1 MDTEEKKQWYALKD
15 KAAKELK
22 ALVDDHDMKAF
33 DGTPVWKLLIDTD
46 GRIVD
51 YILSVCNDPEAHN
64 LYEILGITRSI
75 KMLTKYAW
83 NRKKIRKFFKFYEH
97 LKFDGANGRQCYR
110 LTPVQAF
117 QFANV
122 FGFQDANGRRLCRNF
137 YLFVPRK
144 FGKTTSVASLAI
156 YDLFFGD
163 NNAEVYVG
171 ANSYRQAKICFTE
184 IQGIIQAIDPSCR
197 HFKVN
202 RELIKWLA
210 PGHES
215 FIECL
220 AANARTRDG
229 LKASTVIIDEYSQAR
244 DTANKPGAKL
254 KNTLTSSMGT
264 RKEPLTVVIT
274 TASEVIDGPFKHE
287 LDGVMRMLRGEME
300 DDRMFASLFMPDP
313 DDEDG
318 DPRTWRKV
326 QPHIGVTIQ
335 PDYYENEWKTAQ
347 LSEENMLNF
356 RTKMLNV
363 FTVNTARTWMDY
375 DKASDLLDKG
385 GSPLETA
392 LQAPAPDRGT
402 PRLDCAIAF
411 DLSVH
416 DDFSAVS
423 YTIWS
428 RTDKKFYTHTD
439 YYFPEGALK
448 GHPNETIY
456 RQWHEQG
463 YLNFCKGD
471 IIDMRQIASDIINNA
486 KKLHVIRVGFD
497 AYKSRELVNILSS
510 AGFRGVLMPYSQ
522 TYGSFN
528 LPVEAFELLAWGD
541 PVGIVLNN
549 NPINAYCLCNCVI
562 DEDRLENK
570 KPIKISQFRKID
582 GAITLLMTLGLMSAY
597 ER

>member
-1 MDTEEKKQWYALKD
+1 MDAEEKKQWYDLKD
-15 KAAKELK
+15 QTSKELRT
-22 ALVDDHDMKAF
+22 LVDNHDLKAF
-33 DGTPVWKLLIDTD
+33 DGAPVWKTLLDTD
-46 GRIVD
+46 QRIVD

-64 LYEILGITRSI
+64 LYEILGITRSLR
-75 KMLTKYAW
+75 MLSKYTW
-83 NRKKIRKFFKFYEH
+83 NKKKVQKFFKFYEH
-97 LKFDGANGRQCYR
+97 LRFDGPNGRRCYK

-122 FGFQDANGRRLCRNF
+122 FGFQDANSRRLCRNF

-171 ANSYRQAKICFTE
+171 ANSYRQAKICFNE
-184 IQGIIQAIDPSCR
+184 IRGIIQTIDPSCR

-202 RELIKWLA
+202 RELIKWLGL
-210 PGHES
+210 GHDS

-244 DTANKPGAKL
+244 DTANKPGSQL

-274 TASEVIDGPFKHE
+274 TASEVVDGPLKHE
-287 LDGVMRMLRGEME
+287 LDGVMKVLRGEID

-318 DPRTWRKV
+318 DPHTWRKV

-356 RTKMLNV
+356 RTKMLNI
-363 FTVNTARTWMDY
+363 FTINAARTWMDY
-375 DKASDLLDKG
+375 DKANELLDKG
-385 GSPLETA
+385 NSPLEAA
-392 LQAPAPDRGT
+392 LCADKPAPDT
-402 PRLDCAIAF
+402 RLDCAIAF

-423 YTIWS
+423 YTVWS
-428 RTDKKFYTHTD
+428 GKDKKFYTHTD

-448 GHPNETIY
+448 GHPNEALY
-456 RQWHEQG
+456 RQWHRQG
-463 YLNFCKGD
+463 FLNFCKGN
-471 IIDMRQIASDIINNA
+471 IIDMRQIAADIISNA
-486 KKLHVIRVGFD
+486 RKLRVIRIGYD

-541 PVGIVLNN
+541 PPGISINN
-549 NPINAYCLCNCVI
+549 NPINAYCFCNCVI

-570 KPIKISQFRKID
+570 KPIKVSQFRKID

>member
-64 LYEILGITRSI
+64 LYEILGITRSLT
-75 KMLTKYAW
+75 MLIKYAW
-83 NRKKIRKFFKFYEH
+83 SKKKVRKFFKFYEH
-97 LKFDGANGRQCYR
+97 LKFDGEGGRRCYR

-117 QFANV
+117 QFANI
-122 FGFQDANGRRLCRNF
+122 FGFQDASNRRLCRNA

-144 FGKTTSVASLAI
+144 FGKTTSMASLAI
-156 YDLFFGD
+156 YDLLFGD
-163 NNAEVYVG
+163 NNAEAYVG
-171 ANSYRQAKICFTE
+171 ANSYRQAKVCFDE
-184 IQGIIQAIDPSCR
+184 IRGIIHSIDPSGR

-202 RELIKWLA
+202 RELIKWLGL
-210 PGHES
+210 GHDS

-244 DTANKPGAKL
+244 NSANKSGADL
-254 KNTLTSSMGT
+254 KNVLTSSMGT
-264 RKEPLTVVIT
+264 RKEPLTVIIT
-274 TASEVIDGPFKHE
+274 TASDVIDGPFKHE
-287 LDGVMRMLRGEME
+287 LDYVMKVLRGEID

-347 LSEENMLNF
+347 FSEENMLNF

-363 FTVNTARTWMDY
+363 FSVNTARTWMDY
-375 DKASDLLDKG
+375 DKANELLDKG
-385 GSPLETA
+385 GSPLEAA

-411 DLSVH
+411 E
-416 DDFSAVS
+416 
-423 YTIWS
+423 
-428 RTDKKFYTHTD
+428 
-439 YYFPEGALK
+439 P
-448 GHPNETIY
+448 
-456 RQWHEQG
+456 
-463 YLNFCKGD
+463 
-471 IIDMRQIASDIINNA
+471 
-486 KKLHVIRVGFD
+486 
-497 AYKSRELVNILSS
+497 
-510 AGFRGVLMPYSQ
+510 
-522 TYGSFN
+522 
-528 LPVEAFELLAWGD
+528 
-541 PVGIVLNN
+541 
-549 NPINAYCLCNCVI
+549 
-562 DEDRLENK
+562 
-570 KPIKISQFRKID
+570 
-582 GAITLLMTLGLMSAY
+582 LGT
-597 ER
+597 